1 MSEKSLFQAELNTI
15 NKYAR
20 IKKVITAIH
29 A

>member
-1 MSEKSLFQAELNTI
+1 MSETALLQAELNTI

-20 IKKVITAIH
+20 IKEVFSAIH